1 MSPLLRAGCS
11 KPPSPIKVPAQAFQ
25 GREIIAH
32 NGFPSSPAAV
42 TAAWLTET
50 LRAAGVLDDGAVS
63 AVEWR
68 AIGTGQV
75 GDSARFTLTYD
86 RPGAGPETV
95 AGKFPAA
102 DATSRQTAIT
112 HGLYAKEVAFY
123 RELAS
128 DLAIRTPRALAAEI
142 GADGGAFILLFE
154 DLGPARG
161 GNQLAGCGLPD
172 AREAVRQLAGLH
184 APSWGNAAMTGL
196 PWLAARPGSLEA
208 LSQAYPYATQVF
220 AERYAGQLAPD
231 LMDVCRRLADSRDR
245 WFGREIAQPCLV
257 HGDYRLDNMLFDIKG
272 GAEPLGVLD
281 WQTLTVGSGLTDLAY
296 FNGAGVGTTLAAHE
310 DELVDLYLAAMAKRG
325 VELARAKVWDDYRCG
340 VLHGVSTAVFSAA
353 FVERTERGD
362 AMFLDMARGAC
373 QLALKHDSLGAL

>member
-1 MSPLLRAGCS
+1 MRG
-11 KPPSPIKVPAQAFQ
+11 
-25 GREIIAH
+25 ETTIA
-32 NGFPSSPAAV
+32 NTGFPSSPAGV
-42 TAAWLTET
+42 SAAWLTEA
-50 LRAAGVLDDGAVS
+50 LQRAGVLDGSEVTAI
-63 AVEWR
+63 EWC

-75 GDSARFTLTYD
+75 GDSARFTLSYD
-86 RPGAGPETV
+86 RPGAGPATL

-102 DATSRQTAIT
+102 DATSRQTAVT

-123 RELAS
+123 RELAGE
-128 DLAIRTPRALAAEI
+128 LAIRTPRALAAEVSD
-142 GADGGAFILLFE
+142 DGGEFVLLFE

-161 GNQLAGCGLPD
+161 GNQLAGCGLAD

-184 APSWGNAAMTGL
+184 APSWGNAEMTGH
-196 PWLAARPGSLEA
+196 PWLAAKPASVAA
-208 LSQAYPYATQVF
+208 LTSAYPYATQIF
-220 AERYAGQLAPD
+220 AERYADQLAPE
-231 LMDVCRRLADSRDR
+231 LMDVCQRLAASIDR
-245 WFGREIAQPCLV
+245 WFGRTAAQPCLV

-296 FNGAGVGTTLAAHE
+296 FNGAGVGTTLSAHE
-310 DELVDLYLAAMAKRG
+310 DELVALYLTAMDESG
-325 VELARAKVWDDYRCG
+325 VPLARAEVWDDYRRG

-373 QLALKHDSLGAL
+373 QLAILHDSLSAL

>member
-1 MSPLLRAGCS
+1 M
-11 KPPSPIKVPAQAFQ
+11 
-25 GREIIAH
+25 
-32 NGFPSSPAAV
+32 
-42 TAAWLTET
+42 
-50 LRAAGVLDDGAVS
+50 LDDSAVS
-63 AVEWR
+63 GVEWC

-86 RPGAGPETV
+86 RAGAGPATL

-112 HGLYAKEVAFY
+112 HGLYAKEVSFY
-123 RELAS
+123 RELAD

-142 GADGGAFILLFE
+142 DADGGDFILLFE

-161 GNQLAGCGLPD
+161 GNQLAGCDLSD
-172 AREAVRQLAGLH
+172 ACEAVRQLAGLH
-184 APSWGNAAMTGL
+184 APSWGNAAMTGR

-220 AERYAGQLAPD
+220 AERYAGQLAPE
-231 LMDVCRRLADSRDR
+231 LMDICFGLAANIDR

-257 HGDYRLDNMLFDIKG
+257 HGDYRLDNMLFEIKD

-296 FNGAGVGTTLAAHE
+296 FIGAGVGTTLAAHE
-310 DELVDLYLAAMAKRG
+310 DELIDLYLAAMAERG
-325 VELARAKVWDDYRCG
+325 VALVRADVWDDYRRG

-353 FVERTERGD
+353 FVERTARGD

-373 QLALKHDSLGAL
+373 QLAILHDSLGVL